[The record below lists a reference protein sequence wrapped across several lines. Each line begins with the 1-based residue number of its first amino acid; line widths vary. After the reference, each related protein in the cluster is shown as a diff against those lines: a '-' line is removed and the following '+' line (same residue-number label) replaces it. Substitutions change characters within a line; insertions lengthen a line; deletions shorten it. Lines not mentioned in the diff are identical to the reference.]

1 MGKNKKY
8 YLNVIFMAVLL
19 AAVFYVLLKDQDL
32 NDILNA
38 MRGAKKFDMILSMFA
53 ALVYV
58 IMEGV
63 SMQII
68 LHSLDFKKQGL
79 KCVKYSFIGFFFNA
93 ITPSASGGQ
102 PMQVYYMH
110 EEGINAGASSVTLL
124 FWTIIYKVVLVVFEL
139 YVFLFH
145 FDFAVKYIGGYM
157 WLFIIGMAVNVVSI
171 VLYTIIVFSE
181 TGAKKLAYMGTWFL
195 HKLKIVRHKE
205 KAEKNLTLC
214 LIHTKRV
221 QSICVP
227 M

>member
-1 MGKNKKY
+1 M
-8 YLNVIFMAVLL
+8 I
-19 AAVFYVLLKDQDL
+19 
-32 NDILNA
+32 ILNA
-38 MRGAKKFDMILSMFA
+38 MRGAKKFDMVLSTFA

-145 FDFAVKYIGGYM
+145 FDFAVKYIGRIYVAVYYWDGGKCCFDS
-157 WLFIIGMAVNVVSI
+157 FIYHHSFFRNGCKKACLYGNMAF
-171 VLYTIIVFSE
+171 T
-181 TGAKKLAYMGTWFL
+181 
-195 HKLKIVRHKE
+195 
-205 KAEKNLTLC
+205 
-214 LIHTKRV
+214 
-221 QSICVP
+221 
-227 M
+227 

>member
-1 MGKNKKY
+1 
-8 YLNVIFMAVLL
+8 MAVLL

-38 MRGAKKFDMILSMFA
+38 MRGAKKFDMVLSMFA

-145 FDFAVKYIGGYM
+145 LTADGAAVVFALS
-157 WLFIIGMAVNVVSI
+157 LFIPFLLYLLLGRSPYAHYHCPYHGVVGLRAPPVIRFS
-171 VLYTIIVFSE
+171 VL
-181 TGAKKLAYMGTWFL
+181 
-195 HKLKIVRHKE
+195 
-205 KAEKNLTLC
+205 
-214 LIHTKRV
+214 
-221 QSICVP
+221 
-227 M
+227 

>member
-38 MRGAKKFDMILSMFA
+38 MRGAKKFDMVLSMFA

-79 KCVKYSFIGFFFNA
+79 KCVKYSFIR
-93 ITPSASGGQ
+93 I
-102 PMQVYYMH
+102 
-110 EEGINAGASSVTLL
+110 
-124 FWTIIYKVVLVVFEL
+124 
-139 YVFLFH
+139 FL
-145 FDFAVKYIGGYM
+145 
-157 WLFIIGMAVNVVSI
+157 
-171 VLYTIIVFSE
+171 
-181 TGAKKLAYMGTWFL
+181 
-195 HKLKIVRHKE
+195 
-205 KAEKNLTLC
+205 
-214 LIHTKRV
+214 
-221 QSICVP
+221 
-227 M
+227 

>member
-68 LHSLDFKKQGL
+68 
-79 KCVKYSFIGFFFNA
+79 
-93 ITPSASGGQ
+93 ITLARFQ
-102 PMQVYYMH
+102 
-110 EEGINAGASSVTLL
+110 
-124 FWTIIYKVVLVVFEL
+124 
-139 YVFLFH
+139 
-145 FDFAVKYIGGYM
+145 
-157 WLFIIGMAVNVVSI
+157 
-171 VLYTIIVFSE
+171 E
-181 TGAKKLAYMGTWFL
+181 TGTKMCKIFVYRIFL
-195 HKLKIVRHKE
+195 
-205 KAEKNLTLC
+205 LC
-214 LIHTKRV
+214 DNTVGIRWAAHAGILYA
-221 QSICVP
+221 
-227 M
+227 

>member
-38 MRGAKKFDMILSMFA
+38 MRGAKKFDMVLSMFA

-157 WLFIIGMAVNVVSI
+157 WLFIIGMAVNVVS
-171 VLYTIIVFSE
+171 
-181 TGAKKLAYMGTWFL
+181 
-195 HKLKIVRHKE
+195 
-205 KAEKNLTLC
+205 
-214 LIHTKRV
+214 
-221 QSICVP
+221 
-227 M
+227 

>member
-102 PMQVYYMH
+102 PMQVYY
-110 EEGINAGASSVTLL
+110 
-124 FWTIIYKVVLVVFEL
+124 
-139 YVFLFH
+139 
-145 FDFAVKYIGGYM
+145 
-157 WLFIIGMAVNVVSI
+157 
-171 VLYTIIVFSE
+171 
-181 TGAKKLAYMGTWFL
+181 
-195 HKLKIVRHKE
+195 
-205 KAEKNLTLC
+205 
-214 LIHTKRV
+214 
-221 QSICVP
+221 ICVP
-227 M
+227 ISGVLMVLYCLQRLITFTKELKEEK

>member
-68 LHSLDFKKQGL
+68 LHSLDL
-79 KCVKYSFIGFFFNA
+79 S
-93 ITPSASGGQ
+93 
-102 PMQVYYMH
+102 
-110 EEGINAGASSVTLL
+110 
-124 FWTIIYKVVLVVFEL
+124 
-139 YVFLFH
+139 
-145 FDFAVKYIGGYM
+145 
-157 WLFIIGMAVNVVSI
+157 
-171 VLYTIIVFSE
+171 
-181 TGAKKLAYMGTWFL
+181 
-195 HKLKIVRHKE
+195 
-205 KAEKNLTLC
+205 
-214 LIHTKRV
+214 LIH
-221 QSICVP
+221 I
-227 M
+227 